1 MNDPL
6 KVSFKGWTD
15 FDNPNFKDFSDEIN
29 NLKGPKKDAL
39 VQCMNSAESLLKK
52 VLKEKGI
59 CFDGSYHQNG
69 PYGTPVF
76 EVKYLTGEN
85 VDLNGF
91 YKWTATFRYWGGV
104 MADCG
109 FGGSYV
115 DWAWSVPGDAK
126 VKTPDEVAGENL
138 IPFESGYVADAHDPE
153 FDGTLG
159 D

>member
-29 NLKGPKKDAL
+29 NLKGLKKEAL
-39 VQCMNSAESLLKK
+39 VQGMQSAESLLKK
-52 VLKEKGI
+52 RLKEKGI

-76 EVKYLTGEN
+76 EIAGEI
-85 VDLNGF
+85 NGF

-104 MADCG
+104 MEDCG

-126 VKTPDEVAGENL
+126 AKTPDEVAGENL
-138 IPFESGYVADAHDPE
+138 IPFEGGYVADAHDSE
-153 FDGTLG
+153 FEEPLG

>member
-6 KVSFKGWTD
+6 KVSFKGWTN
-15 FDNPNFKDFSDEIN
+15 FDNPNFKDFSDEIFT
-29 NLKGPKKDAL
+29 LEGSKREIL
-39 VQCMNSAESLLKK
+39 VKCIQSAESLLKK

-59 CFDGSYHQNG
+59 CFDGGYHQNG
-69 PYGTPVF
+69 NYGTPVF

-85 VDLNGF
+85 TDLNGF
-91 YKWTATFRYWGGV
+91 YKWTSTYRYWGCV

-109 FGGSYV
+109 FGESYV

-126 VKTPDEVAGENL
+126 VKTPEDVAGENL
-138 IPFESGYVADAHDPE
+138 IPFELGYVADAYDPE
-153 FDGTLG
+153 FDGPLG

>member
-6 KVSFKGWTD
+6 KISFKGWTD

-39 VQCMNSAESLLKK
+39 VKCMQSAESLLKK

-76 EVKYLTGEN
+76 EVAGEI
-85 VDLNGF
+85 NGS

-104 MADCG
+104 MEACG
-109 FGGSYV
+109 LGGSYV

-126 VKTPDEVAGENL
+126 AKTPEDVVGENL
-138 IPFESGYVADAHDPE
+138 IPFEPGYVADAYETE
-153 FDGTLG
+153 FDGFLG

>member
-29 NLKGPKKDAL
+29 NLKNPKKDAL
-39 VQCMNSAESLLKK
+39 VKCMQSAESLLKK

-76 EVKYLTGEN
+76 EVKYLAGEN
-85 VDLNGF
+85 VDLNDF

-109 FGGSYV
+109 FGESYV

-126 VKTPDEVAGENL
+126 AKTPDEVAGENL
-138 IPFESGYVADAHDPE
+138 IPFEGGYVADAHDPE
-153 FDGTLG
+153 FDGPLG
-159 D
+159 

>member
-6 KVSFKGWTD
+6 KVSFKGWTN
-15 FDNPNFKDFSDEIN
+15 FDNPNFKDFSDEIFT
-29 NLKGPKKDAL
+29 LEGSKREVL
-39 VQCMNSAESLLKK
+39 VKCIQSAESLLKK

-59 CFDGSYHQNG
+59 CFDGGYHQNG
-69 PYGTPVF
+69 NYGTPVF

-85 VDLNGF
+85 TDLNGF
-91 YKWTATFRYWGGV
+91 YKWTSTYRYWGGV

-109 FGGSYV
+109 FGESYV

-126 VKTPDEVAGENL
+126 VKTPEDVAGENL
-138 IPFESGYVADAHDPE
+138 IPFELGYVADAYDPE
-153 FDGTLG
+153 FDGPLG